1 MSRSTLQPSHVSL
14 GIGEGGAA
22 ASVGAWWPAPLHS
35 FSAMGSFLSRRGR
48 QNPCE
53 QNNRVRMRGAREIG
67 VLMVEKRPLV
77 LIHLLAALLLMV
89 LTSFLP
95 AAAPTS
101 HHHHHSD
108 DEHERKKKKKK
119 KPPPTPRTRTL
130 SPPSSSSS
138 SWEQFKSLLSCR
150 STAATQV
157 HDPSSTAARLGRAAC
172 GSSICAI
179 RDVVH
184 GNTRVV
190 HRSDT
195 DLSSEASSIAQ
206 HETAPLARA
215 ARSARHHPPVS
226 SLGCGSHSRGG
237 IQLRK
242 LSGCYECHA
251 VSIEPSSR
259 RYPRPRTTLCAC
271 SECGE
276 VFTKPD
282 SLELHQAI
290 RHAVSELG
298 PEDSGRNIVEII
310 FKSSWQKKDRPIC
323 KIERILKVHSAP
335 RTVARFEDY
344 RAAVKSRALPHLC
357 SSSAS
362 GAAARHHPSRCAAD
376 GNELLRFHCTS
387 LSCPL
392 GARGS
397 TSLCPNSSSSSPS
410 SSCGVCTIIR
420 HGFARAQYPHGVRT
434 TASSGRAHDSGP
446 SAAAEDGR
454 GERRAMLVCRVIAG
468 RVRRT
473 PDDPAAEEAYDAVA
487 VGDGCG
493 AYGNLEELIVAN
505 PRAILPCFVVVYRAV
520 S

>member
-1 MSRSTLQPSHVSL
+1 
-14 GIGEGGAA
+14 
-22 ASVGAWWPAPLHS
+22 
-35 FSAMGSFLSRRGR
+35 
-48 QNPCE
+48 
-53 QNNRVRMRGAREIG
+53 
-67 VLMVEKRPLV
+67 MVEKRPLV
-77 LIHLLAALLLMV
+77 LIHLLAALLLMA

-95 AAAPTS
+95 AATPTS
-101 HHHHHSD
+101 HPHHHSD
-108 DEHERKKKKKK
+108 DRHERKKKTK

-130 SPPSSSSS
+130 SPSSSSSS

-150 STAATQV
+150 STAVAQV
-157 HDPSSTAARLGRAAC
+157 HDPSSTAARLRRASC

-226 SLGCGSHSRGG
+226 SLGCGIHSRGG
-237 IQLRK
+237 IQLPK

-251 VSIEPSSR
+251 IGALLLIHNSDERR
-259 RYPRPRTTLCAC
+259 RYPRPRTTLSAC
-271 SECGE
+271 SKCGE

-290 RHAVSELG
+290 RHAGTNMHPTRSNFFFHFFALSFFLNTCFSHDNVRSVSELG

-344 RAAVKSRALPHLC
+344 RAAVKSRALPHL
-357 SSSAS
+357 SSSSSSS
-362 GAAARHHPSRCAAD
+362 GSAVAARHHPSRCAAD

-397 TSLCPNSSSSSPS
+397 NSLCPNSSSSSPS

-420 HGFARAQYPHGVRT
+420 HGFARTQYPYGVRT
-434 TASSGRAHDSGP
+434 TASSCGAHDSGP

-468 RVRRT
+468 RVRPT
-473 PDDPAAEEAYDAVA
+473 PDDPAAEETYDAVA

-505 PRAILPCFVVVYRAV
+505 PRAILPCFVVIYRAV
-520 S
+520 G